1 MMTFDG
7 RAESVGDARRFVAK
21 TFGDCPGSDLALLVA
36 SELAGNAVQHSR
48 SGQPGGRFTLHLAAF
63 EDRWRIRVDDGGGP
77 AEPSVKAEADQDEA
91 GRGLAL
97 VAALSADWGVL
108 GDHYARAVWAE
119 ILKPPER
126 AS

>member
-7 RAESVGDARRFVAK
+7 CAESVGNARRFVAK
-21 TFGDCPGSDLALLVA
+21 AFGDCPGADVAQLVA
-36 SELAGNAVQHSR
+36 SELAGNAVKHSR
-48 SGQPGGRFTLHLAAF
+48 SGQPGGVFTVHLAAF

-77 AEPSVKAEADQDEA
+77 DEPSVKTEADQDEA
-91 GRGLAL
+91 GRGLVL
-97 VAALSADWGVL
+97 VAALSVEWGVL

-119 ILKPPER
+119 ILKLPER